1 MPGGS
6 STSPSRDDDVAR
18 PPANPWSVRLGRLLR
33 EPLLHF
39 IAIGSLIFAAN
50 AAVAPSGNKDRL
62 IEMTPEVRQSIVEV
76 FQRERMR
83 DPTAEE
89 LGPLIDLWIMNEITY
104 REALAQGLDK
114 GDEMIRERIMQK
126 MRLLIFGNVAVPEPN
141 KSELQQWLDS
151 RRSRYDVA
159 ELISFFEVPFGGPDA
174 AIEAAEVARQIKSG
188 DEPETVRLRAHVFAK
203 RPRPAL
209 AEAFGKEFVDRLA
222 ALPRGEWQALQ
233 SSAGWHVVR
242 LDDIQ
247 SGRQVALDEVMDQVL
262 FDAKQERIRTA
273 AVATIRQ
280 IGKSYVIRRSI
291 SP

>member
-1 MPGGS
+1 L
-6 STSPSRDDDVAR
+6 
-18 PPANPWSVRLGRLLR
+18 RLGRLLR

-39 IAIGSLIFAAN
+39 IVIGSLIFAAN
-50 AAVAPSGNKDRL
+50 AAVAPSVNKDRL
-62 IEMTPEVRQSIVEV
+62 IEVTPEVRQSIVEV
-76 FQRERMR
+76 FQRERLR
-83 DPTAEE
+83 DPTTEE

-126 MRLLIFGNVAVPEPN
+126 MRLLIFGNVAVPEPS
-141 KSELQQWLDS
+141 KAELQQWLDS
-151 RRSRYDVA
+151 RRLRYDVA
-159 ELISFFEVPFGGPDA
+159 ELISLFEVPFGGPEA
-174 AIEAAEVARQIKSG
+174 ASEAAEVVRQIRSG

-209 AEAFGKEFVDRLA
+209 VEVFGNEFVDRLV

-233 SSAGWHVVR
+233 SPAGWHVVR

-247 SGRQVALDEVMDQVL
+247 PSRQVALDEVMDQVH

-280 IGKSYVIRRSI
+280 IGKSYVIRRSV